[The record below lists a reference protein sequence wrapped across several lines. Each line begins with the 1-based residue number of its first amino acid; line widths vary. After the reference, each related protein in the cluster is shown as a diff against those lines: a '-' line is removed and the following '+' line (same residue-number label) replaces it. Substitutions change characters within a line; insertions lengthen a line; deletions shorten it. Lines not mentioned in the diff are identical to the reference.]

1 MVRKRVHKL
10 RYKEVT
16 SSGGYWNEVGDWV
29 DGETTETVVTI
40 SCRADVNTAGRTV
53 PNHQGQDFVY
63 SYEIF
68 LDKMPNSLKKGLEVE
83 ILKGDKVVL
92 TGSVIMPFEYQTH
105 CRIWV

>member
-40 SCRADVNTAGRTV
+40 SCRADVNSSGKTIK
-53 PNHQGQDFVY
+53 NHDGQDFVY
-63 SYEIF
+63 TFEIF
-68 LDKMPNSLKKGLEVE
+68 LDKIPKSLKRGVEVE
-83 ILKGDKVVL
+83 VLRGDEVVL
-92 TGSVIMPFEYQTH
+92 TSQVVMPFEFQAH
-105 CRIWV
+105 NRIWV